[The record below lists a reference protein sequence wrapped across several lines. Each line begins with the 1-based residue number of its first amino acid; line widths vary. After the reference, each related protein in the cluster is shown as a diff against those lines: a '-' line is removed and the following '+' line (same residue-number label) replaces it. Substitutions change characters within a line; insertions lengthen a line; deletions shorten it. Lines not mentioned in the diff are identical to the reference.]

1 MSTHSFYR
9 KGGFLVQQ
17 SSIILRD
24 VSKSFG
30 KKEVLHNIS
39 LQVEKAKIF
48 GLVGPSGSGKTTLI
62 KMIAGINES
71 TTGNVIVFNTNMPNL
86 NGMKRIGYMAQA
98 DALYEE
104 LSAYE
109 NADFIATMY
118 GLKGK
123 RKKEKI
129 VEVFELVQLTEHMK
143 MQVQQFSG
151 GMKKRL
157 SLAIALLHEPE
168 ILILD
173 EPTVGID
180 PLLRKSIWE
189 KFYDLKKKGTT
200 IIVTTHIMDE
210 AEFCERLGLIREG
223 KLVAIGTPEE
233 LKKQTSSGRIEDVFM
248 LEGVIES

>member
-1 MSTHSFYR
+1 M
-9 KGGFLVQQ
+9 QQ
-17 SSIILRD
+17 PSIILRT

-30 KKEVLHNIS
+30 KKEVLHNLS
-39 LQVEKAKIF
+39 LQVEKAEIF
-48 GLVGPSGSGKTTLI
+48 GFVGPSGSGKTTLI
-62 KMIAGINES
+62 KMIAGINEA
-71 TTGNVIVFNTNMPNL
+71 TKGEVLVNNTNMPNL
-86 NGMKRIGYMAQA
+86 NEMKRIGYMAQA

-109 NADFIATMY
+109 NADFIAMMY

-123 RKKEKI
+123 RKKTRI
-129 VEVFELVQLTEHMK
+129 AEVFELVQLSQYMK
-143 MQVQQFSG
+143 KQVQQFSG

-180 PLLRKSIWE
+180 PLLRKTIWE

-223 KLVAIGTPEE
+223 KLVAVGTTEE
-233 LKKQTSSGRIEDVFM
+233 LKKRVSSGRIEDVFL
-248 LEGVIES
+248 LEEVVPS

>member
-1 MSTHSFYR
+1 M
-9 KGGFLVQQ
+9 QQ
-17 SSIILRD
+17 PSIILRD

-30 KKEVLHNIS
+30 KKEVLHNLS
-39 LQVEKAKIF
+39 LQVEKAEIF

-71 TTGNVIVFNTNMPNL
+71 TTGDVIVFNTNMPNL
-86 NGMKRIGYMAQA
+86 NEMKRIGYMAQA

-123 RKKEKI
+123 RKKERI
-129 VEVFELVQLTEHMK
+129 VEVFELVQLSEHMK
-143 MQVQQFSG
+143 KQVQHFSG

-223 KLVAIGTPEE
+223 NLVAIGTPEE
-233 LKKQTSSGRIEDVFM
+233 LKNKHLLDELKMS
-248 LEGVIES
+248 LC

>member
-1 MSTHSFYR
+1 M
-9 KGGFLVQQ
+9 QQ
-17 SSIILRD
+17 PSIILRD
-24 VSKSFG
+24 VSKKFG
-30 KKEVLHNIS
+30 EKEVLHNLS
-39 LQVEKAKIF
+39 MQVEKAEIF

-71 TTGNVIVFNTNMPNL
+71 TTGDVIVFNTNMPNL
-86 NGMKRIGYMAQA
+86 NEMKRIGYMAQA

-123 RKKEKI
+123 RKKERI
-129 VEVFELVQLTEHMK
+129 VEVFELLQLSEHTK
-143 MQVQQFSG
+143 KQVQHFSG

-223 KLVAIGTPEE
+223 NLVAIGTPEE